1 MGFDKERLLG
11 IDLIEADTEES
22 LKTVEEI
29 YMEAFPAIERKPFPL
44 LVEAQARKDVEILMV
59 KWSKDGGRT
68 ANMVCRNDGTAERI
82 PEESLKDEVG
92 KLHDTKTDI
101 LGEII
106 LAGYGDVVL
115 LDYFAIAPAFRGQG
129 IGEKVLVELQKRCK
143 GKRLV
148 LEIESTKVEADNL
161 KQRLS
166 RKAFYGRCGMRTLD
180 YSVMVM
186 GVEMEVLTFG
196 CDVGFEEYHAVYR
209 QVFGEEIGAQ
219 IRRVSGNEEY

>member
-44 LVEAQARKDVEILMV
+44 LVESQTRKDVEILMV

-68 ANMVCRNDGTAERI
+68 ANMACRNDGTAERI
-82 PEESLKDEVG
+82 SEESLRDEVG

-106 LAGYGDVVL
+106 LAGYGDV
-115 LDYFAIAPAFRGQG
+115 D
-129 IGEKVLVELQKRCK
+129 
-143 GKRLV
+143 
-148 LEIESTKVEADNL
+148 
-161 KQRLS
+161 
-166 RKAFYGRCGMRTLD
+166 RK
-180 YSVMVM
+180 SVV
-186 GVEMEVLTFG
+186 
-196 CDVGFEEYHAVYR
+196 
-209 QVFGEEIGAQ
+209 
-219 IRRVSGNEEY
+219 